1 MSLVMHQLRKELR
14 WLWPRWVLFL
24 VVLWLDLAMCLGW
37 VLPMKIDGKYGLYE
51 IMAVLVWVV
60 ALWVGISGAP
70 EDSADGGR
78 AFTATRPLARRHYW
92 LARLLVWLLLVVLP
106 MALETGLYLV
116 LMQRP
121 WSEVGLGM
129 AEQLFAVGSAT
140 LWVLP
145 AVLLFR
151 SWQRY
156 VALVVFFALWIG
168 EYGRKL
174 LTHVFKLI
182 DIKPSETFSLLEP
195 MRFVQSAWLVGSL
208 MAALLVWHQRRQLS
222 LLSRLLGLG
231 VLLLIC
237 QAVAVLP
244 VLDMPTKTL
253 TDVILLRQLKETP
266 PEVHARD
273 IEVNQSTDNQMN
285 PRLRLVPKVKFE
297 NLPHGMVPSVW
308 DGGSLFRQK
317 NHELPTFSSGSR
329 TYKDLPFIGYTMFG
343 RALGG
348 DLPAPW
354 PADALTMDS
363 GNSQNAMFLP
373 YLPMLEDLE
382 TPVEVDM
389 HWGVHWV
396 QMRELGNAPLKVGSR
411 IQSPEA
417 ELEVVGMEVGT
428 DGRGAKSPTTITLT
442 VREGFRILSGQNS
455 FWPMHPMLM
464 IHAPDKRLIWQREV
478 NGFTDWRGM
487 RHGWMRTLKKVSF
500 GDVLRPGTGVTP
512 ETVNLQQLVWM
523 KPDYLGSTQHESK
536 ITDLRLSD
544 QIKSGDYWPWTQPT
558 LRQRENP
565 REEFLS
571 HLRRLKR
578 PAVDAPRGEIA
589 RFVAA
594 VMSSSRSYQGRHSL
608 NENLEPKWPGNDR
621 EMGELI
627 APYIV
632 KHPELLKAARFEK
645 EEDVL
650 GAILLHAGIPGF
662 QRGEGDEPPSYL
674 RLLPEPGRP
683 DVTHQ
688 LMRKPWWQGNNGKII
703 PVVVA
708 MLKSGSDEP
717 FRPLVSEEKMPITEI
732 WRLFLS
738 AADGFSLRTLAAD
751 PKYRE
756 QALREVNRQY
766 AGLPHR
772 VSLESVE
779 PQIIAAKA
787 VSGDAAALDWLLRWW
802 GTREETGVSVR
813 LRLCDS
819 YYAVFGRQI
828 TLREVPA
835 LILESRR
842 RSAKD
847 YRYDAKKMIW
857 ELLP

>member
-1 MSLVMHQLRKELR
+1 MSPVLHHFRKEFR
-14 WLWPRWVLFL
+14 WLWPRWAVFLIVLSF
-24 VVLWLDLAMCLGW
+24 DLAMSMGW
-37 VLPMKIDGKYGLYE
+37 ASPMQIDGKYGLYE
-51 IMAVLVWVV
+51 MMTALLWMV

-70 EDSADGGR
+70 EDSADDGR
-78 AFTATRPLARRHYW
+78 AFTATRPLSRRHYW
-92 LARLLVWLLLVVLP
+92 LARLLVWLLLVMLP
-106 MALETGLYLV
+106 IALETGLYLV

-121 WSEVGLGM
+121 WSDVGLGM
-129 AEQLFAVGSAT
+129 AEQILAVGSAT

-168 EYGRKL
+168 EFGREV
-174 LTHVFKLI
+174 LTYLFKLI
-182 DIKPSETFSLLEP
+182 SFQPSETFLMVEP
-195 MRFVQSAWLVGSL
+195 MRYVQSVWLVGPL
-208 MAALLVWHQRRQLS
+208 MVALLAWHQRRELS
-222 LLSRLLGLG
+222 LFARLLGLA

-244 VLDMPTKTL
+244 MMDIPQQPLADAT
-253 TDVILLRQLKETP
+253 LLRHLEEVP

-273 IEVNQSTDNQMN
+273 IEVSQSTDDQMN

-297 NLPHGMVPSVW
+297 NLPRAMVPSVW
-308 DGGSLFRQK
+308 DDGSLFRQK
-317 NHELPTFSSGSR
+317 SRELPTFPSGDR
-329 TYKDLPFIGYTMFG
+329 AYKDLSYISYMMFG

-354 PADALTMDS
+354 PMDALTMDS
-363 GNSQNAMFLP
+363 GNNHNAMLLP
-373 YLPMLEDLE
+373 LLPVLEDMK

-389 HWGVHWV
+389 RWGVHWI
-396 QMRELGNAPLKVGSR
+396 QMRELGNTPLKVGSR

-417 ELEVVGMEVGT
+417 ELEVVGIEVGM
-428 DGRGAKSPTTITLT
+428 DGRGSKSPTSITLT
-442 VREGFRILSGQNS
+442 VREGFRLLGGQNS
-455 FWPMHPMLM
+455 FWPMRPMLM
-464 IHAPDKRLIWQREV
+464 IHAPDKRFIWQKEV
-478 NGFTDWRGM
+478 NGFTDWRAM

-500 GDVLRPGTGVTP
+500 GDVLRPGTGVTK
-512 ETVNLQQLVWM
+512 ENVSLQQLVWM
-523 KPDYLGSTQHESK
+523 KPDYIGSTRHESK
-536 ITDLRLSD
+536 IKDLSLSD
-544 QIKSGDYWPWTQPT
+544 RLDSSSAWPWAQPT

-565 REEFLS
+565 RQEFLS

-578 PAVDAPRGEIA
+578 PAADAPREEVA

-594 VMSSSRSYQGRHSL
+594 VMSASRSYQGRHSSD
-608 NENLEPKWPGNDR
+608 ENLEPKWPGNDR

-632 KHPELLKAARFEK
+632 KYPDLLAAVKLEK

-662 QRGEGDEPPSYL
+662 QRGEGDDPPSYL
-674 RLLPEPGRP
+674 RLLPEPGQP
-683 DVTHQ
+683 SVTHQ

-703 PVVVA
+703 PVVIA

-717 FRPLVSEEKMPITEI
+717 FRPLVNAEETPIEET
-732 WRLFLS
+732 WRLFLG
-738 AADGFSLRTLAAD
+738 AVDGFSLRTLAAD

-772 VSLESVE
+772 VNLESNE
-779 PQIIAAKA
+779 SQIIAAKA

-802 GTREETGVSVR
+802 GTRNDPGVAVR
-813 LRLCDS
+813 LQIGT
-819 YYAVFGRQI
+819 AHHTVFNRQI
-828 TLREVPA
+828 TVREVPA
-835 LILESRR
+835 LILGSRSR
-842 RSAKD
+842 TAKD
-847 YRYDAKKMIW
+847 YRYDAEKMIW